1 MFVLSSV
8 PSFCLTNIYFLFIHS
23 FRSDLPSLVFV
34 VVKGVDAVD
43 GAQGKEDPGE
53 ILEGHLVVF
62 LRVRLGIR
70 LFIGDNETRNETE
83 ISLSKRQG
91 ERRFKTEISIR

>member
-1 MFVLSSV
+1 MFVLSFVS
-8 PSFCLTNIYFLFIHS
+8 PFGLTNTTYSLFIHS

-34 VVKGVDAVD
+34 VVKGVNAVG

-70 LFIGDNETRNETE
+70 LFVGDNETRNETE

-91 ERRFKTEISIR
+91 KGRV